1 MLLYC
6 VAVLILEP
14 MRSSIHSS
22 PIRPSLFQILWI
34 GLGMLNIQTHILL
47 FSRNAWKKRKGIYN
61 YICLYLLHKLI
72 SCVSRALLF
81 LFQRGMWFYD
91 ESRGLPKNCRNPLSA
106 DHTKPPRNTTQELKR
121 LCFLDEDFEAKAMM
135 NASSEGTSSGN
146 AFASY

>member
-1 MLLYC
+1 MC
-6 VAVLILEP
+6 VQGSA
-14 MRSSIHSS
+14 
-22 PIRPSLFQILWI
+22 
-34 GLGMLNIQTHILL
+34 
-47 FSRNAWKKRKGIYN
+47 
-61 YICLYLLHKLI
+61 
-72 SCVSRALLF
+72 F

-91 ESRGLPKNCRNPLSA
+91 ASRGLPKNCRNPLSA